1 MIQCNTKTQ
10 AWFHDVWFEEVT
22 CQMIM
27 DWTVQRLIS
36 VSFFSMWYHIGHT
49 AFVKF
54 DENDIG
60 CAKSNTKSLSF
71 SHSLSQH
78 PGGLWQTINLHNTQY
93 AAFGNEERKK
103 KKESIISKW
112 PCVYVSCCTL
122 APTKNIVF
130 LPPHG
135 FVCVPL
141 SFHLYEND
149 QTNPGMVLISLA
161 CIENQ
166 SDFCFMQRLLP
177 ELWELTWLWGGIF
190 VQITKGTF
198 CLI

>member
-1 MIQCNTKTQ
+1 MIQCNSKTQ

-93 AAFGNEERKK
+93 AAFGNEGKK
-103 KKESIISKW
+103 KWVHNLKM
-112 PCVYVSCCTL
+112 TL
-122 APTKNIVF
+122 C
-130 LPPHG
+130 
-135 FVCVPL
+135 VCVL
-141 SFHLYEND
+141 
-149 QTNPGMVLISLA
+149 
-161 CIENQ
+161 
-166 SDFCFMQRLLP
+166 LLP
-177 ELWELTWLWGGIF
+177 SSDKKYCLPSTSWL
-190 VQITKGTF
+190 
-198 CLI
+198 CLCSFIIPSVWKWSNRSRHGSNLSSMYRKSK